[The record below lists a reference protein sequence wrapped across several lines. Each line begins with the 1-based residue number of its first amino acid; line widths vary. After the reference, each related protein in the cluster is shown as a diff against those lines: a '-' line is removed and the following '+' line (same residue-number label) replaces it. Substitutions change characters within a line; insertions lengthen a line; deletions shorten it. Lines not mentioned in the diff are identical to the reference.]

1 MPSRRAKRGPAER
14 GIAGT
19 RSNGGYHPRMNA
31 SADRTQRFLLENLD
45 IRGQVVR
52 LGPVWRA
59 ILSRRDY
66 PAPLVQLLGEFAS
79 IAVLIAAGLKHP
91 GRAVLQVMGHGPVT
105 MAVADCTEELALRAM
120 VKPDPSSPLWG
131 HTAAGERDIHDYFP
145 VGRLVL
151 TVENATTARHFQSIV
166 TLEGD
171 SLAECFERYFDR
183 SEQVPTHLWVSATAE
198 GVGALILQK
207 LPKADERDPNG
218 WARVQRQAALLAPRA
233 LGERPGEDSIADL
246 LTTLFREDDVRLFKP
261 HGVRDGCARSE
272 EKVVAML
279 RGLGRAE
286 VEATLAEHGV
296 VTVHDEICN
305 QEYRFTAPE
314 VARIFSG

>member
-1 MPSRRAKRGPAER
+1 
-14 GIAGT
+14 
-19 RSNGGYHPRMNA
+19 MNA
-31 SADRTQRFLLENLD
+31 PADRTQRFLLENLD

-59 ILSRRDY
+59 ILARRDY

-91 GRAVLQVMGHGPVT
+91 GRNVLQVMGHGPVT
-105 MAVADCTEELALRAM
+105 MAVADCTHELALRAM
-120 VKPDPSSPLWG
+120 LKPDPASALWTG
-131 HTAAGERDIHDYFP
+131 AEGEAHTIHDYFP

-151 TVENATTARHFQSIV
+151 TVENASTARHFQSIV
-166 TLEGD
+166 TLEGA

-183 SEQVPTHLWVSATAE
+183 SEQVPTHLWVKATAE

-218 WARVQRQAALLAPRA
+218 WARVQRQAALLAPDY
-233 LGERPGEDSIADL
+233 LGRETSEESVADL
-246 LTTLFREDDVRLFKP
+246 LTAFFPGDDLRLFKP
-261 HGVRDGCARSE
+261 HAVKDGCTRSE

-305 QEYRFTAPE
+305 QEYRFAAPD
-314 VARIFSG
+314 VARIFES